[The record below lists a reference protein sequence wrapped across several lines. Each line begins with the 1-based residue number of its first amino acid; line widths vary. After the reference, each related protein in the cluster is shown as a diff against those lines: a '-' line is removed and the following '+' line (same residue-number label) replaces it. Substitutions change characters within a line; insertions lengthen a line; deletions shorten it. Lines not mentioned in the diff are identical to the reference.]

1 MKTSEFIKKVE
12 KLEFVSEVEEGIFG
26 ENQHFGKGL
35 LLKNEKGQSISI
47 ISIQFE
53 YLVDNRFYSYV
64 LLDSNQRKQ
73 LFNLLTKYAATPI
86 AERKDKTIEDKARE
100 YIQECV
106 NENLD
111 FYSCVDNLEY
121 NARRT
126 EGTRE
131 NEIYVYYVNHSNKFV
146 KMWCEVAANE

>member
-1 MKTSEFIKKVE
+1 MKTSEFIEKVE
-12 KLEFVSEVEEGIFG
+12 KLEFVGEVKEENFG
-26 ENQHFGKGL
+26 TNRKPDKYLISKDKG
-35 LLKNEKGQSISI
+35 GQTISI
-47 ISIQFE
+47 VSIDFE
-53 YLVDNRFYSYV
+53 YLVDTRFYWYTV
-64 LLDSNQRKQ
+64 LISEQRKQ
-73 LFNLLTKYAATPI
+73 LFNLLTEYAATPI
-86 AERKDKTIEDKARE
+86 EGRKDKTIEDKARE

-131 NEIYVYYVNHSNKFV
+131 NEIYSYYVKHSNEFV
-146 KMWCEVAANE
+146 KMWCEVAADA